1 MEIPVGDETVR
12 VDTVPGGDRAYVGVL
27 LEPADGVW
35 PGQATGY
42 DANGREVALPR
53 TVRG

>member
-1 MEIPVGDETVR
+1 MTRPCGWT
-12 VDTVPGGDRAYVGVL
+12 PCRAYVGVL

-35 PGQATGY
+35 PGQVMGY